1 MRYDAALALPS
12 DHLPISIHIN
22 YHPEKEQRMR
32 SVVAYYF
39 DAQRGA
45 GAAPTPDPDPSP
57 D

>member
-32 SVVAYYF
+32 AISQFYLQA
-39 DAQRGA
+39 
-45 GAAPTPDPDPSP
+45 SE
-57 D
+57 